1 MIQRIQSVYLL
12 IVLVLGICLF
22 PVPFSKF
29 INNDIIYTLNIYGLE
44 QTSAQGKSLVFNT
57 IPIIITSVIF
67 IILTFLSIFKY
78 KNRKLQIKIGKVNIV
93 LQLLLISLII
103 LYSFQSSK
111 TTEADIIFRFGSI
124 IPIINIILIL
134 LVNKAISKDEELRK
148 SANRIR

>member
-22 PVPFSKF
+22 LVPFSKF